1 MMQNVYLGVI
11 LHVNH
16 KKNTIYRGFNLI
28 SYTIFCKTSAKI
40 AIVVGDVTGL
50 QQRHHPIKYTSSCR
64 EDQTCFSMKAKSFL
78 HIATFCQ
85 STPSPLVP
93 LWGYEFMWTEEQK
106 SICRTLKRRW
116 RHSCLASDYQ
126 FYVDQR
132 LVVKESSSNHRWCT
146 IPILLVILAVIIKPF
161 FAPSTV
167 FFTGSR
173 RNVFHL
179 VPQLKY
185 LLIRLSSFSRKDS
198 QDKKQTWSPWNACT
212 ISQLR

>member
-1 MMQNVYLGVI
+1 MIIYKTKIQQEVYSNSWWFAHSMLSCLPSWDLWKANAG
-11 LHVNH
+11 
-16 KKNTIYRGFNLI
+16 
-28 SYTIFCKTSAKI
+28 IFF
-40 AIVVGDVTGL
+40 
-50 QQRHHPIKYTSSCR
+50 Y
-64 EDQTCFSMKAKSFL
+64 
-78 HIATFCQ
+78 Q

-93 LWGYEFMWTEEQK
+93 LWGYEFMCTEEQK
-106 SICRTLKRRW
+106 SICRTLTKT
-116 RHSCLASDYQ
+116 LAS
-126 FYVDQR
+126 F
-132 LVVKESSSNHRWCT
+132 LSCIGLSILCWSTPCCEGNHRWCT

-185 LLIRLSSFSRKDS
+185 LLISLSSFSRKDS
-198 QDKKQTWSPWNACT
+198 QDEKQTWSPWNACT